1 MSDDKPRKK
10 STSTVKVS
18 ELDPKQVSES
28 VPEPSAEIPGELA
41 RIFGENLRIARLEL
55 RMTQD
60 ELSRLSGVGVKSI
73 SQIENGA
80 NVTLNTVERLA
91 RHVQAPPVELL
102 TPRRRRPR

>member
-1 MSDDKPRKK
+1 MSDGKPRKK
-10 STSTVKVS
+10 PSSTVKVS

-28 VPEPSAEIPGELA
+28 VPAPSAEIPGGLA

-60 ELSRLSGVGVKSI
+60 ELSRLSGVGVKSS

-80 NVTLNTVERLA
+80 NVTLNTVERLP